1 MSNGIIDRTLAM
13 IADNNPE
20 LLSDVK
26 EVISKVDNLSN
37 TLDKIKTS
45 LYITGGALIVI
56 FLVWLI
62 IYIVR
67 GRK

>member
-13 IADNNPE
+13 ITDNNPE

-26 EVISKVDNLSN
+26 EVMSKVDNLSN